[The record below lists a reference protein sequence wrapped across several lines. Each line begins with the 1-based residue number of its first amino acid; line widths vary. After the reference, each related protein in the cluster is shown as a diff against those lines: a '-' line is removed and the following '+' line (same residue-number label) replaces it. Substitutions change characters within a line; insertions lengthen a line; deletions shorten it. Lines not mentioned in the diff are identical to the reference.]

1 MRLQGVCVGPGNSLL
16 ESQVSINK
24 PEPAASAHR
33 APLQNRPR
41 QTGRE
46 DVVRAAAA
54 EAPACCR
61 WEWGGGGQ
69 REACDSWGPRTPK
82 SHKGMGDREASAPLG
97 TTHRGARSEEG
108 VLQSNRVASV
118 CARGHYK
125 PSFIRRGYGVT
136 LSAMLWPP
144 VEDSPKTL
152 FSWELCFPDTDSSS
166 RPLVLPRNQVST
178 PFLSLERMMALR
190 NTPLEE

>member
-1 MRLQGVCVGPGNSLL
+1 MSAWARERVSWRAKCLSTNQSLRLQLTEPRCRTGPGRQAGKTWSVQLQRRLL
-16 ESQVSINK
+16 
-24 PEPAASAHR
+24 PAADGS
-33 APLQNRPR
+33 
-41 QTGRE
+41 
-46 DVVRAAAA
+46 
-54 EAPACCR
+54 
-61 WEWGGGGQ
+61 GGGGQ

-82 SHKGMGDREASAPLG
+82 SHKGMGDREASAPSG

-144 VEDSPKTL
+144 VEDGPKTL